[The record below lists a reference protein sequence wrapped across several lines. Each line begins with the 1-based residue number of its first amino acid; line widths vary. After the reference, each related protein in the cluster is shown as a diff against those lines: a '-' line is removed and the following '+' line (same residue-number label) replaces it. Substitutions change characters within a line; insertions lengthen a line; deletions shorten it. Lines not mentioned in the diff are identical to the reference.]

1 MTRNKKFLIG
11 GLSIAAIAAGAVAA
25 SAHRGGWEG
34 HGHGGSHKGHGLMGA
49 VCSGDAAEMAD
60 HMLVRLEYKVK
71 PTDAQKGAFEDLKAA
86 ARTAAAKAKAACPPA
101 PVQAAEGATPAPRV
115 HKSPIERLGMMETR
129 LQAELDA
136 VRTVR
141 PAAEKFFAS
150 LSDEQKAAL
159 TAHEDGRGGWGH
171 KGGGREGGMG
181 REDGGREHGHR
192 GWDRHGGRDRDN
204 DGQPAPEGMAPAKP

>member
-25 SAHRGGWEG
+25 SAHRGGFG
-34 HGHGGSHKGHGLMGA
+34 HHGGGHMGLMGA
-49 VCSGDAAEMAD
+49 VCKGNAAEMAD

-71 PTDAQKGAFEDLKAA
+71 PTEAQKGAFEDLKAA

-101 PVQAAEGATPAPRV
+101 PVQAAQGTPPAPRV
-115 HKSPIERLGMMETR
+115 QKSPIERLGMMEAR

-150 LSDEQKAAL
+150 LSDEQKKAL
-159 TAHEDGRGGWGH
+159 SEHEGGRGGWGRH
-171 KGGGREGGMG
+171 GDGERGMGRDEGGRERGHHGGGRHNGGDG
-181 REDGGREHGHR
+181 ANDGG
-192 GWDRHGGRDRDN
+192 
-204 DGQPAPEGMAPAKP
+204 PAPDSKAPAKP